1 MELLIITEI
10 NLTPDLTKVLEVHK
24 LNFSIEDK
32 KIVNNVSLSLKK
44 HEILALLGQS
54 GSGKSTILKLLAGLL
69 EPSSGKL
76 LIDGERIVPPSE
88 KLIPGHAKIKIVR
101 QDNPLFPN
109 ISLRENI
116 EYELRF
122 FNEEYRTERVEKLL
136 KVTGLKR
143 AEHQL
148 PRHSSEGEQQR
159 AAIARALADEPSLLL
174 LDEPFSNLDYKN
186 KSTLKEEVKQLVAEE
201 NMACIFVTH
210 DISDVFGTADELAIL
225 KKGSITQV
233 NEPLSVYNYPKSTYE
248 ASISG
253 EFNLLKQNAASQLFK
268 IETKKRR
275 LIIRP
280 EAINID
286 SKGEFRAEV
295 SKTIE
300 RGPYKELV
308 LKVGSEFLK
317 CFTMKS
323 YPVGSK
329 VKFSISSYAEVN

>member
-10 NLTPDLTKVLEVHK
+10 NLTQDLTKVLEVQN
-24 LNFSIEDK
+24 LNFSIEDN
-32 KIVNNVSLSLKK
+32 KIVDDVSLSLKK
-44 HEILALLGQS
+44 HQILALLGQS
-54 GSGKSTILKLLAGLL
+54 GSGKSTILKLIAGLL
-69 EPSSGKL
+69 EPNSGSL
-76 LIDGERIVPPSE
+76 LIDSESITPPSG
-88 KLIPGHAKIKIVR
+88 KLIPGHPKIKIVR

-122 FNEEYRTERVEKLL
+122 FNDEYKAERVEKLL
-136 KVTGLKR
+136 KVTGLKK

-210 DISDVFGTADELAIL
+210 DISDVFGTADQLAIL
-225 KKGSITQV
+225 KKGKITQID
-233 NEPLSVYNYPKSTYE
+233 EPLKVYNYPSTTYE

-253 EFNLLKQNAASQLFK
+253 EFNVFKRDIASHLFG
-268 IETKKRR
+268 ITTPKKR
-275 LIIRP
+275 LLIRP
-280 EAINID
+280 EAIKISFSGKHKANITAVT
-286 SKGEFRAEV
+286 G
-295 SKTIE
+295 
-300 RGPYKELV
+300 RGVYKELT
-308 LKVGSEFLK
+308 LEIETETLK
-317 CFTMKS
+317 CFTMET
-323 YPVGSK
+323 YDIGDDVL
-329 VKFSISSYAEVN
+329 FDILRYADID